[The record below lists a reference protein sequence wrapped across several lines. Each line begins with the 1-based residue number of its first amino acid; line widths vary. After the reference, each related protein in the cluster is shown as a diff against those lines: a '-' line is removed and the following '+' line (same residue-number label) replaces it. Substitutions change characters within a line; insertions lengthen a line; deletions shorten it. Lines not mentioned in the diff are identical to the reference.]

1 MSEDKYS
8 LSSKTGE
15 MEQEQEEDEPK
26 NWITIFADIAL
37 LLLVFFV
44 LLFSFST
51 LNDEK
56 FRETILSV
64 RESLGRKDTED
75 WGMRVRTDT
84 SGVLMDR
91 ATQFR
96 QLREAQQQ
104 TFADIQYF
112 QNEKGI
118 EGIVGAR
125 LDEGKITLTLPSE
138 VLFDLGEV
146 ELKPEGKKMLQDMKD
161 IFNRHPQ
168 QRINIEGHT
177 DNTPPREGGRFE
189 DNWEISSMRALNTL
203 RFLMQEGIDPGRM
216 TATGYAD
223 LQPLYPNTTEGNRDR
238 NRRVEFV
245 LERHVGG

>member
-8 LSSKTGE
+8 LSTRIADMDPDK
-15 MEQEQEEDEPK
+15 EDDDTRS
-26 NWITIFADIAL
+26 WITIFADIAL

-51 LNDEK
+51 LSDEK

-64 RESLGRKDTED
+64 RSSLGQKDTED
-75 WGMRVRTDT
+75 WGIRVRTDT
-84 SGVLMDR
+84 SGVLMDM

-104 TFADIQYF
+104 AFADIQYY

-125 LDEGKITLTLPSE
+125 LDQGKITLTLPSE

-146 ELKPEGKKMLQDMKD
+146 DLKPQGKKVLQDMKD
-161 IFNRHPQ
+161 IFNRHPE

-177 DNTPPREGGRFE
+177 DNIPPRQGGRFE
-189 DNWEISSMRALNTL
+189 DNWEISSLRALNAL

-223 LQPLYPNTTEGNRDR
+223 LQPLYPNTTEGNRAR

-245 LERHVGG
+245 LERHIGG

>member
-8 LSSKTGE
+8 LSTKIAD
-15 MEQEQEEDEPK
+15 MDPDKEDDDTRS
-26 NWITIFADIAL
+26 WITIFADIAL

-51 LNDEK
+51 LSDEK

-64 RESLGRKDTED
+64 RSSLGQKDTED
-75 WGMRVRTDT
+75 WGIRVRTDT
-84 SGVLMDR
+84 SGVLMDM

-104 TFADIQYF
+104 AFADIQYY

-125 LDEGKITLTLPSE
+125 LDQGKITLTLPSE

-146 ELKPEGKKMLQDMKD
+146 DLKPQGKKVLQDMKD
-161 IFNRHPQ
+161 IFNRHPE

-177 DNTPPREGGRFE
+177 DNIPPRQGGRFE
-189 DNWEISSMRALNTL
+189 DNWEISSLRALNAL

-223 LQPLYPNTTEGNRDR
+223 LQPLYPNTTEGNRAR

-245 LERHVGG
+245 LERHIGG